1 MVLLSNMSENM
12 RIIDSSQLADFT
24 RPESTEDDH
33 VTLVLLQPLNT
44 KEMFDRCRTNTP
56 DVIRNQYGEACGT
69 TNVET
74 LNLDPLAAAWRKAVK
89 EVAPIS
95 KITFDITLP
104 QMPRE
109 QEEGRQS
116 LIHWDVDP
124 PRRGG
129 FCVRSPAVMRLVA
142 ALATAT
148 RMRARGEVSFKLIC
162 DRMRLPREAAMERL
176 EKQLET
182 LAQHEQDK

>member
-1 MVLLSNMSENM
+1 
-12 RIIDSSQLADFT
+12 
-24 RPESTEDDH
+24 
-33 VTLVLLQPLNT
+33 
-44 KEMFDRCRTNTP
+44 MFARCRTNTP

-89 EVAPIS
+89 EVAPTK

-104 QMPRE
+104 QVPRE
-109 QEEGRQS
+109 QEEDRQS

-148 RMRARGEVSFKLIC
+148 RMRTGGEVSFKLTC
-162 DRMRLPREAAMERL
+162 DRAHHPREAAMERMGKHL
-176 EKQLET
+176 EH
-182 LAQHEQDK
+182 LAKHEPVK